1 MVKVEEGVPFDV
13 RALQADLT
21 MNMIGVAQV
30 GQAGQLSCN

>member
-1 MVKVEEGVPFDV
+1 VKKEEDVPFDV

-21 MNMIGVAQV
+21 VNMIGVTQV